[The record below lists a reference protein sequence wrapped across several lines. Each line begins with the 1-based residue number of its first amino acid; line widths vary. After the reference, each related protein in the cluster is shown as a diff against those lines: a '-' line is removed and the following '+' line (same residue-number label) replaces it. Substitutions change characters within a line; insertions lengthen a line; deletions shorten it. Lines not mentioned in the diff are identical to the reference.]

1 MSFMSNQHIIDLL
14 DNSAVTRL
22 SQGELFE
29 IEAHARDCD
38 MCCRALEAAR
48 ASAAMLE
55 ARAAET
61 LEPQPFFKTRVMA
74 AIRESRAE
82 QPAFLRLWRSAGA
95 LFAAM
100 LMVVVLLST
109 LSLFTNPQQDEP
121 FESNIARSEIYPENI
136 VFDDEGAAD
145 DEPLSYAQVLD
156 LVFDSEDSDGE

>member
-38 MCCRALEAAR
+38 TCSRAYEAAR
-48 ASAAMLE
+48 ASSAMLM

-61 LEPQPFFKTRVMA
+61 VEPQPFFKTRVMA
-74 AIRESRAE
+74 AIRQSRAE
-82 QPAFLRLWRSAGA
+82 QPAFVKLWRSAGA

-109 LSLFTNPQQDEP
+109 LSLFTSPQENEP
-121 FESNIARSEIYPENI
+121 FESTIAQSETYSENI
-136 VFDDEGAAD
+136 VFDDESAAD

>member
-1 MSFMSNQHIIDLL
+1 
-14 DNSAVTRL
+14 
-22 SQGELFE
+22 
-29 IEAHARDCD
+29 
-38 MCCRALEAAR
+38 
-48 ASAAMLE
+48 MLE

-121 FESNIARSEIYPENI
+121 FESNIAQSEIYPENI